1 MRRTRK
7 PRWPVLLLMAW
18 TFGAAAETFGTG
30 EVAVITAKGRYVIAV
45 ELATSSA
52 QRNQGLQGRQHL
64 RAGTGM
70 LFDFQR
76 PQPVAMWMKNTLIPL
91 DMLFIAAD
99 GRIVNVVRRTVP
111 LSLKTI
117 PSTGPVRWVLELNAG
132 ASARMG
138 IQPGDRVIRMR

>member
-1 MRRTRK
+1 MRRTRNL
-7 PRWPVLLLMAW
+7 RWPVLLLMAW
-18 TFGAAAETFGTG
+18 TFGAAAETFATG
-30 EVAVITAKGRYVIAV
+30 EVAVVTAKGRYVLAV

-52 QRNQGLQGRQHL
+52 QRNQGLQGRQDL

-117 PSTGPVRWVLELNAG
+117 ASTGPVRWVLELNAG